1 MQFSCIGSNLA
12 LFLLPVSFI
21 VKEML
26 GHKHVEQSACV
37 TCKQALWTTSE
48 CIKQPLVKQKQTALL
63 WINSTGLEE
72 KRNHLLN
79 LSCSIS

>member
-1 MQFSCIGSNLA
+1 MQFSCISSNLA
-12 LFLLPVSFI
+12 LFLQLVSFI

-26 GHKHVEQSACV
+26 GHKHVERSACA

-48 CIKQPLVKQKQTALL
+48 CIKQPLVKQKQIALP
-63 WINSTGLEE
+63 WINSTGLEK

-79 LSCSIS
+79 LSCPVS